1 MSIEG
6 VNLSGGH
13 SRKDFRMAPID
24 DLLHDC
30 REVVAT
36 MRGNIASFETRN
48 MTLYGDRGGE
58 RVDITQEWKSRMRQ
72 QTYKL
77 QQVIA
82 DLEG

>member
-1 MSIEG
+1 
-6 VNLSGGH
+6 
-13 SRKDFRMAPID
+13 
-24 DLLHDC
+24 
-30 REVVAT
+30 
-36 MRGNIASFETRN
+36 